1 MKPHLRNLFFR
12 TSALLALDIK
22 PLFVLDGSAPELKRN
37 TLAIRSQSQSQSQ
50 GGGGAVPN
58 LSRSRLKGL
67 MNECA
72 RLL

>member
-37 TLAIRSQSQSQSQ
+37 TLAIRSQSQSL
-50 GGGGAVPN
+50 GAGCGSSWGP
-58 LSRSRLKGL
+58 R
-67 MNECA
+67 
-72 RLL
+72 